1 MSSNRWGIIGL
12 GWLGATLFDHLK
24 QAGIPCW
31 GTTRQSFD
39 WLSDEFPTE
48 PCEVLFL
55 NTPPIVNM
63 PPQDF
68 VAKIP
73 SAAYRKVIFISSI
86 SVYGAQEGVLTES
99 TIPQPTTDSGKWLL
113 AVERLLLAKF
123 PHQAIIIRP
132 GGLIG
137 GERHPAISLSKSG
150 RPCAGQ
156 APVNLIHRQDLIG
169 IIKTVADYD
178 GTLSVINAVTPYHP
192 SKEQYYG
199 EWVRNLNLAP
209 IFFTDT
215 AELQKIIQS
224 EILPEIYPAWVFPLL
239 NSL

>member
-1 MSSNRWGIIGL
+1 MSLGSWGVIGL
-12 GWLGATLFDHLK
+12 GWLGAKLSEQLK

-31 GTTRQSFD
+31 GTTRKSFD
-39 WLSDEFPTE
+39 WLRDEFPAD

-55 NTPPIVNM
+55 NIPPIVNM
-63 PPQDF
+63 PPQQF
-68 VAKIP
+68 VAKVP
-73 SAAYRKVIFISSI
+73 LAAYRKVIFISSI
-86 SVYGAQEGVLTES
+86 SVYGAQEGILTEG
-99 TIPQPTTDSGKWLL
+99 TVPRPVTDSGKWLL
-113 AVERLLLAKF
+113 AVERLLLEKF

-150 RPCAGQ
+150 RPCSGQ

-169 IIKTVADYD
+169 IVKAVAGYD
-178 GTLSVINAVTPYHP
+178 GASPIINAVTPYHP

-199 EWVRNLNLAP
+199 EWVRNLSLAP
-209 IFFTDT
+209 ICFTDT
-215 AELQKIIQS
+215 AEPQKIIQS
-224 EILPEIYPAWVFPLL
+224 EILPEIYPTWVFPLL